1 MAVVSQRGK
10 KVIVRSFD
18 KENEEFEAFVG
29 YNGTG
34 YQIRLGE
41 EVELKDE
48 IIIVLKDAVMVKYE
62 TVVDQRGNPTGE
74 MKEKIIPRYL
84 VEKL

>member
-1 MAVVSQRGK
+1 MAVNSKGQ

-18 KENEEFEAFVG
+18 RENEEVDAFVG
-29 YNGTG
+29 YNGVG
-34 YQIRLGE
+34 YQVKLGE

-48 IIIVLKDAVMVKYE
+48 VIGVLKQAVMTTFTPVL
-62 TVVDQRGNPTGE
+62 DQRGNPTGE
-74 MKEKIIPRYL
+74 MKEKVLPRYL

>member
-1 MAVVSQRGK
+1 MAVNSKGQ

-18 KENEEFEAFVG
+18 RDNEEVDAFVG
-29 YNGTG
+29 YNGVG
-34 YQIRLGE
+34 YQVKLGE

-48 IIIVLKDAVMVKYE
+48 VIGVLKQAVMTTFTPVL
-62 TVVDQRGNPTGE
+62 DQRGNPTGE
-74 MKEKIIPRYL
+74 MKEKVLPRYL